1 MATYLQGV
9 TDYVPQIQP
18 FQPDLNLY
26 ANVLQT
32 KQTQY
37 DTAWKAL
44 NNVYS
49 QYFYSE
55 LTRDGNIKKKEELLK
70 NIDFNLR
77 RISGLDLS
85 LDQNVSQATQ
95 VFKPFYEDNALMKD
109 MAWTK
114 NYNGQKGR
122 AMSFKNS
129 SEAARREQYW
139 DAGVRELDYKREEF
153 KTATDEEAMS
163 FDNVSYTPYVNVTK
177 KARELA
183 KDAGLS
189 IETVDFSPDG
199 KWIVKTRN
207 GENLVEPLSK
217 LFEAELGSD
226 PTVQDVYRSQAYVN
240 RKDYAYSNAAQFN
253 GDKNAAEMKYL
264 ENNFNV
270 LKEKQVQR
278 YEAMQEQSTVYD
290 NKIKDI
296 EEQIAK
302 GDKSPSL
309 QRALSELKQGRD
321 INNKVL
327 ERVRTE
333 VEDLEDRSKTPGT
346 SGSFV
351 NPFGD
356 LKSLRYKVDNGVAG
370 MLMEKD
376 MNEAAQIFAYKDH
389 KKDIQ
394 ANPYAVNEQKHSFAM
409 QEIASRNAGL
419 ARAAQIRNEG
429 ERKNNREKYLAEN
442 GYGYYDA
449 DGNFQM
455 KQSLQSTFL
464 SNKNDGN
471 VTGEINLKKFAQMST
486 ADMLNEKGLPY
497 LQTTLDMF
505 DRLQKSG
512 KISQKEISKLL
523 TGSYDKYMTIETFNK
538 KLQANP
544 DKYMRTL
551 GWQNLRKLQMRANWW
566 IKNNNQVKAVKDEIS
581 SYDKM
586 SREFEQTAEHLKNVK
601 SWYKESSKWVE
612 QQLAISLP
620 AELKWAAKYA
630 YDENGNFRS
639 RAEFNKLTGI
649 GQERWYRVPGRSDG
663 RIIRYDETGQLYS
676 MTESQ
681 AKKKD
686 ITVVNLKPGQEV
698 PRQAPT
704 KLWVDKSNNV
714 YDQIQKAAAKAYSS
728 TSTVK
733 GLKAPPL
740 VTAYGKL
747 DPGTGLFTAGRS
759 GIEVAP
765 RAKGTPSYFYFNE
778 FMGDL
783 RSLDMGNIDKV
794 KLSVAGTSKQG
805 LSYSN
810 AEKNR
815 VLQSILEAAY
825 SEMQDPKT
833 NFKNFL
839 LESQRIAGG
848 DASKSAMVVHLDPLW
863 LKKYVKTK
871 DGTGG
876 VLSQTQYENAV
887 KHGISVVADDN
898 MFNNSMLKSMDMTPL
913 ESNIEYNGYYER
925 ESLYGNG
932 KYRIE
937 KNPILGGYRETLT
950 TRIEDPRSGKTYEG
964 SETWNSNVKAD
975 IGYNNAMSGLDQLH
989 QQFSNIGYGF

>member
-9 TDYVPQIQP
+9 TDYIPQIQP

-49 QYFYSE
+49 QYFYAD
-55 LTRDGNIKKKEELLK
+55 LTREGNIKRKEELLK
-70 NIDFNLR
+70 SIDFNLR
-77 RISGLDLS
+77 RVSGLDLS
-85 LDQNVSQATQ
+85 LNQNVTQATQ
-95 VFKPFYEDNALMKD
+95 VFKPFYEDNSLMKD

-122 AMSFKNS
+122 AMGFMNS

-139 DAGVRELDYKREEF
+139 EAGVRELDYKRDEF
-153 KTATDEEAMS
+153 KNASDEEAMA
-163 FDNVSYTPYVNVTK
+163 FDNVAYTPYVNATK
-177 KARELA
+177 KAREIA

-207 GENLVEPLSK
+207 GENLIEPLSK
-217 LFEAELGSD
+217 LFEAELGND
-226 PTVQDVYRSQAYVN
+226 PAIQAVYRSQAYVN
-240 RKDYAYSNAAQFN
+240 RKDYAYSNAAQFK

-264 ENNFNV
+264 EDNFNI
-270 LKEKQVQR
+270 LKEKQGAR
-278 YEAMQEQSTVYD
+278 LETMQEQSTVYD
-290 NKIKDI
+290 NKIKDL

-302 GDKSPSL
+302 GNKSPSL

-327 ERVRTE
+327 ERVRTD
-333 VEDLEDRSKTPGT
+333 VENLESKSKTPGT

-356 LKSLRYKVDNGVAG
+356 IKSLRYTIDNSVAG

-394 ANPYAVNEQKHSFAM
+394 ANPYAVNEQKHGFAM

-442 GYGYYDA
+442 GYGFYDEN
-449 DGNFQM
+449 GQFQM
-455 KQSLQSTFL
+455 KESLQSTFL

-471 VTGEINLKKFAQMST
+471 VTGEVNLKNVART
-486 ADMLNEKGLPY
+486 ATNEMLNSKAKPY
-497 LQTTLDMF
+497 LEYTLAMF
-505 DRLQKSG
+505 RDLQESG

-523 TGSYDKYMTIETFNK
+523 TGSYDKKMTIAEFNS
-538 KLQANP
+538 KLKADP
-544 DKYMRTL
+544 DKFMRSL
-551 GWQNLRKLQMRANWW
+551 GWKNLAKLRMRADWW
-566 IKNNNQVKAVKDEIS
+566 ITNNNQVKAVKDKIS
-581 SYDKM
+581 GYDDMTKD
-586 SREFEQTAEHLKNVK
+586 FKATTAHLRDLEDWHKQ
-601 SWYKESSKWVE
+601 SSKFVE
-612 QQLAISLP
+612 QQLKATLP
-620 AELKWAAKYA
+620 DDVKEFAKYA
-630 YDENGNFRS
+630 YDENGNFVS
-639 RAEFNKLTGI
+639 REQFMKIFAAKAPKEEKSWWSTFISQGGRGVGAKEDEASWRNIQTNVKNKAA
-649 GQERWYRVPGRSDG
+649 D
-663 RIIRYDETGQLYS
+663 
-676 MTESQ
+676 
-681 AKKKD
+681 A
-686 ITVVNLKPGQEV
+686 
-698 PRQAPT
+698 
-704 KLWVDKSNNV
+704 

-728 TSTVK
+728 SNIK
-733 GLKAPPL
+733 GLKSPPGIES
-740 VTAYGKL
+740 YGSV

-765 RAKGTPSYFYFNE
+765 RAKGTPSYYYYNE
-778 FMGDL
+778 FMQDL
-783 RSLDMGNIDKV
+783 RSLDLGNIDKV
-794 KLSVAGTSKQG
+794 KLSFAGTSKTG
-805 LSYSN
+805 LSYST
-810 AEKNR
+810 AEKNK
-815 VLQSILEAAY
+815 VIGTLLEAAY

-833 NFKNFL
+833 KFKNFL

-848 DASKSAMVVHLDPLW
+848 DGSKSAMVIHLDPLW
-863 LKKYVKTK
+863 LKKFVKTK

-876 VLSQTQYENAV
+876 VISQDQYENAI
-887 KHGISVVADDN
+887 KNGLSVVADNN
-898 MFNNSMLKSMDMTPL
+898 MFSNSMLKNSTMTPL
-913 ESNIEYNGYYER
+913 ESVIDYRGYYEN

-937 KNPILGGYRETLT
+937 KDPILGGYRETVT
-950 TRIEDPRSGKTYEG
+950 TRIEDPSTGQTYEG
-964 SETWNSNVKAD
+964 KETWNTNVKAD
-975 IGYNNAMSGLDQLH
+975 IGYNNAMSGFDQLH

>member
-49 QYFYSE
+49 QYFYAD
-55 LTRDGNIKKKEELLK
+55 LTRDGNIKRKEELLK

-77 RISGLDLS
+77 RVSGLDLS

-95 VFKPFYEDNALMKD
+95 VFKPFYEDNNLMKD

-114 NYNGQKGR
+114 NYNGEKGR

-177 KARELA
+177 KAREIA

-207 GENLVEPLSK
+207 GENLMEPLSK

-226 PTVQDVYRSQAYVN
+226 PAVQDVYKSQAYVN

-296 EEQIAK
+296 EAQIAK

-376 MNEAAQIFAYKDH
+376 MNEAAQIFAYRDH

-394 ANPYAVNEQKHSFAM
+394 ANPYAVNEQKHGFAM

-442 GYGYYDA
+442 GYGFYDA

-455 KQSLQSTFL
+455 KQSLQTMFL

-471 VTGEINLKKFAQMST
+471 VTGEINLKNFART
-486 ADMLNEKGLPY
+486 TTNEMLNDKALPY
-497 LQTTLDMF
+497 LQQTLNMF
-505 DRLQKSG
+505 DKLQKAG
-512 KISQKEISKLL
+512 TISQKEISKLL
-523 TGSYDKYMTIETFNK
+523 TGSYDKTMTIETFNK

-544 DKYMRTL
+544 EKYMKQL
-551 GWQNLRKLQMRANWW
+551 GWQNLRKLQMRADWW
-566 IKNNNQVKAVKDEIS
+566 IKNNNQVKAVKDEIAG
-581 SYDKM
+581 YDKM
-586 SREFEQTAEHLKNVK
+586 SREYETTAHHLRDLNN
-601 SWYKESSKWVE
+601 WYKTSSKWVE
-612 QQLAISLP
+612 QQIATALP
-620 AELKWAAKYA
+620 AELKWTAKFA

-639 RAEFNKLTGI
+639 KEDFAKVTGLKVLDEKSKAKFNQYSQMENIMSRGVNPQYKTSN
-649 GQERWYRVPGRSDG
+649 RVG
-663 RIIRYDETGQLYS
+663 
-676 MTESQ
+676 
-681 AKKKD
+681 D
-686 ITVVNLKPGQEV
+686 I
-698 PRQAPT
+698 
-704 KLWVDKSNNV
+704 

-733 GLKAPPL
+733 GLKAPPG
-740 VTAYGKL
+740 VTGYGKL

-778 FMGDL
+778 FMNDL
-783 RSLDMGNIDKV
+783 RGLDMGDINKV
-794 KLSVAGTSKQG
+794 KLSVAGTSKTG

-833 NFKNFL
+833 KFKNFL

-876 VLSQTQYENAV
+876 VLSQAQFENAI
-887 KHGISVVADDN
+887 KNGISVVADDN
-898 MFNNSMLKSMDMTPL
+898 MFNNTMLKSMDMTPL
-913 ESNIEYNGYYER
+913 ESTIEYNGYYEK

-950 TRIEDPRSGKTYEG
+950 TKFEDPRSGEVYTGK
-964 SETWNSNVKAD
+964 ETWDSNVKPDVAL
-975 IGYNNAMSGLDQLH
+975 NNVMNNLNQL
-989 QQFSNIGYGF
+989 QEQFSNIGYGY